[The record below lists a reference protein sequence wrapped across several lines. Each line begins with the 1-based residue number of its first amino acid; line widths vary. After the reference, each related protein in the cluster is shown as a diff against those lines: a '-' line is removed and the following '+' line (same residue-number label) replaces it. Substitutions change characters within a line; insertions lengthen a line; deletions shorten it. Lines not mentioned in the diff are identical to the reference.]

1 MLLYR
6 EICTELQK
14 NDLYGN
20 KELPKNLQIP
30 HQLRIS
36 QLCPLLSGN
45 VSMSMPPQP
54 CLHIQ
59 SNQDDFSSVERSKHL
74 QESFPLHQSNALEYK
89 QKIKRIPMTALLR
102 LTLLPQ
108 SKNGHTT
115 PNFLELGTPLKARS
129 RKALVFRTHS

>member
-1 MLLYR
+1 
-6 EICTELQK
+6 
-14 NDLYGN
+14 
-20 KELPKNLQIP
+20 
-30 HQLRIS
+30 
-36 QLCPLLSGN
+36 
-45 VSMSMPPQP
+45 MSMPPQP

-59 SNQDDFSSVERSKHL
+59 SNQDDFSSVERSKQL

-108 SKNGHTT
+108 SENGHTT

-129 RKALVFRTHS
+129 RKALVFRTHFWKWQPLSFQPWYIQLHSSTDMVYVVTIN